1 MRRVGGTQE
10 AREKTE
16 AATQPKGALEE
27 ERRRLVATARAL
39 EDVAVEQEQISNIHR
54 IVALKSK
61 CARALT
67 SENFW
72 QRRKAA
78 AIREQGGA
86 ASWRNSAGAR
96 GMETKARMT
105 RLFQLVPRAQVL
117 ASGSKKVSEADVL
130 SHVDEWEEAQ
140 RDEMHAEDGFHVLSP
155 THGDMAAAKYVYVYV
170 CAYVYICILSLVE

>member
-1 MRRVGGTQE
+1 MQRVGGTKEEQE
-10 AREKTE
+10 KRE
-16 AATQPKGALEE
+16 AATRPKGALEE
-27 ERRRLVATARAL
+27 ERQRLVATARTL
-39 EDVAVEQEQISNIHR
+39 EDVAVEQEQISKNHY

-105 RLFQLVPRAQVL
+105 RLFQLVPGAQSL
-117 ASGSKKVSEADVL
+117 ASRSKKVNEADVL

-140 RDEMHAEDGFHVLSP
+140 RDEMHAEDGFRVLSP
-155 THGDMAAAKYVYVYV
+155 SHGDMAAARYVYVYV
-170 CAYVYICILSLVE
+170 YVYICI